1 MSKRKWGRK
10 PIERLAENME
20 LLEDWVN
27 NPEKFGMIVLLNKL
41 KNAESKV
48 PTNINLLEFKIR
60 MENEIRRISR
70 KIERKFGFEL
80 PDGLK

>member
-1 MSKRKWGRK
+1 MARRKS
-10 PIERLAENME
+10 IERLAENME

-27 NPEKFGMIVLLNKL
+27 NPERFGTIILLNKL

-48 PTNINLLEFKIR
+48 PTNINLLKFKIN
-60 MENEIRRISR
+60 MEREINKISR
-70 KIERKFGFEL
+70 KIERKFGFQL